1 MQNMPDV
8 SQVIRYDRLSR
19 GDYYADFRCD
29 KRLKPIVYHCVIQCD
44 ASPEI
49 LAWSQYRS
57 LDAAVR
63 FAEEQLKLLS
73 ALQSKSA

>member
-1 MQNMPDV
+1 MTGNRV
-8 SQVIRYDRLSR
+8 SKRRNNCGQEERWRRSKKLT
-19 GDYYADFRCD
+19 
-29 KRLKPIVYHCVIQCD
+29 KRLKSTVYHCVTQRD
-44 ASPEI
+44 GSSEI

-63 FAEEQLKLLS
+63 FAEKQLKHLS